1 MKYLQFHV
9 VGFVGAP
16 WSGRSTAAD
25 LFAELFNDRA
35 GQPSLAR
42 IAFSDAPV
50 RGLMAMLQPLGLK
63 PDHFLDPEKY
73 RAELWTEP
81 ETGKVVTPFTLYDSL
96 RHEWGPGVDKALW
109 LAVLEMTLRA
119 HMEMAQVEGAELAG
133 AVIPD
138 VETEE
143 EAELVR
149 AYGGTVVEIR
159 ASDAVREKRV
169 GGRLPEHEW
178 VGGDISID
186 NNGTID
192 DLRTS
197 LALNMARIITPSERM
212 A

>member
-1 MKYLQFHV
+1 MKFSQFHV
-9 VGFVGAP
+9 VGFIGAP

-25 LFAELFNDRA
+25 IFAELHNVAAGRA
-35 GQPSLAR
+35 ELVR
-42 IAFSDAPV
+42 IAFSDAPM
-50 RGLMAMLQPLGLK
+50 RGLLTMLQPLGLK
-63 PDHFLDPEKY
+63 PQHLTDPEMY
-73 RAELWTEP
+73 RAPLWDNP
-81 ETGKVVTPFTLYDSL
+81 DTGEVVTPFMLYDSL
-96 RHEWGPGVDKALW
+96 RYGWGHGVDKALW

-119 HMEMAQVEGAELAG
+119 HMEMAQQEDAELAG

-159 ASDAVREKRV
+159 ASDEAREKRA

-178 VGGDISID
+178 VGGDLSID
-186 NNGTID
+186 NNGSLE

-197 LALNMARIITPSERM
+197 LALNMVRIITPSERV